1 MLRVDHENFGS
12 HRFNLDLERM
22 YRNLDGYWADSKG
35 SQPLTPGGATIHISS
50 RFIVGALWL
59 TGITLVNQL
68 REILAM
74 QS

>member
-1 MLRVDHENFGS
+1 MLRVDHANFVS
-12 HRFNLDLERM
+12 RRLNLDLVRM
-22 YRNLDGYWADSKG
+22 YRNLDGYWADPKG
-35 SQPLTPGGATIHISS
+35 SQPLTPGVAMIDISS
-50 RFIVGALWL
+50 LFIVGALWL